1 MSNDI
6 RPAHTARYYAD
17 RPTLTDGD
25 GTRHWI
31 TRAAN
36 FVLVATQASAGATL
50 RRSASHQGDEYMVL
64 LPEEVAADF
73 EAGAETLQ
81 SSGDSLT
88 IVPPGDS
95 AVRVPQG
102 GWVFRIFSKQA
113 EDLARAAAN
122 APDYVGDTAD
132 VAPLESWP
140 VPADGFCLRHYR
152 LAEHVRAD
160 TTMRLFRSCNLMV
173 NVFLPNKAPRDIR
186 KMTPHAHTDFEQGS
200 LALRGT
206 YVHHLRYPW
215 TADMSAWREDEH
227 GEVASP
233 SLIVIPPRVVHTS
246 QSIGTSG
253 MRLVD
258 IFAPPRDD
266 FSLKPGLVCNASDY
280 PLPARLEGAAAPA
293 QAA

>member
-17 RPTLTDGD
+17 LPTLTDSD

-36 FVLVATQASAGATL
+36 FVLVATQATAGTTL
-50 RRSASHQGDEYMVL
+50 HRSASHQGDEYMVL
-64 LPEEVAADF
+64 LPEDVAAGF
-73 EAGAETLQ
+73 EAGAEKLQ
-81 SSGDSLT
+81 SNGDSLT

-95 AVRVPQG
+95 AISVPQG
-102 GWVFRIFSKQA
+102 GWVFRIFSTRA
-113 EDLARAAAN
+113 EDLAQAAAN
-122 APDYVGDTAD
+122 APDYANGAAG
-132 VAPLESWP
+132 VAPLDSWP
-140 VPADGFCLRHYR
+140 VPADGFRLRHYR
-152 LAEHVRAD
+152 LAEHVRTE

-186 KMTPHAHTDFEQGS
+186 KMTPHAHADFEQGS
-200 LALRGT
+200 LALCGN

-215 TADMSAWREDEH
+215 TADMTAWREDEH

-280 PLPARLEGAAAPA
+280 PLPARLEGATAPA

>member
-17 RPTLTDGD
+17 RPTFTDGN

-36 FVLVATQASAGATL
+36 FVLVATQATAGATL
-50 RRSASHQGDEYMVL
+50 RRDARHQGDEYMVL
-64 LPEEVAADF
+64 LPEDVAAGF
-73 EAGAETLQ
+73 EAGADKLQ

-95 AVRVPQG
+95 TVSVPQG
-102 GWVFRIFSKQA
+102 GWVFRIFSKRA
-113 EDLARAAAN
+113 EDLAHAAAN
-122 APDYVGDTAD
+122 APDYVNDATD
-132 VAPLESWP
+132 VAPLDSWP
-140 VPADGFCLRHYR
+140 VPTDGFRLRHYR
-152 LAEHVRAD
+152 LAEHVRTD

-186 KMTPHAHTDFEQGS
+186 KMTPHAHADYEQGS
-200 LALRGT
+200 LALSGS

-215 TADMSAWREDEH
+215 TADMTAWREDEH

-258 IFAPPRDD
+258 IFSPPRDD
-266 FSLKPGLVCNASDY
+266 FSLKPGLVCNASEY
-280 PLPARLEGAAAPA
+280 PLPSRLEGIAPPA